1 MQVDEDEHFLMSR
14 EEIFNKI
21 TTLTA
26 GRASEELIF
35 SEVTS
40 GAANDIEKAT
50 KLARA
55 MVTRLGM
62 SEQFDMTA
70 LEVVNNVYLGG
81 DASLACSPA
90 TAAKIDQEVM
100 SIIRSAHEKA
110 MQILKEHE
118 AKLHELAAYLLERE
132 TITGE
137 EFMRILNDVPKI
149 PEAAT
154 GDTQKENDT
163 MTESPLPESSET
175 APEKTEDVA
184 DVPHVRDETST
195 QENE

>member
-1 MQVDEDEHFLMSR
+1 
-14 EEIFNKI
+14 
-21 TTLTA
+21 
-26 GRASEELIF
+26 
-35 SEVTS
+35 
-40 GAANDIEKAT
+40 
-50 KLARA
+50 
-55 MVTRLGM
+55 
-62 SEQFDMTA
+62 
-70 LEVVNNVYLGG
+70 
-81 DASLACSPA
+81 
-90 TAAKIDQEVM
+90 M

-137 EFMRILNDVPKI
+137 EFMRILNDVPQI
-149 PEAAT
+149 SEAAT
-154 GDTQKENDT
+154 GDTPKENDT